1 MSPNVRRDLV
11 LGGAISAMG
20 IGLLAF
26 ALFAGDESFR
36 APRWVV
42 GAIAIA
48 SLVAASFPLKSVTK
62 SHELTLAPTPLG
74 ATLTGLLLL
83 VGVMAAWIIVAVG
96 PEGAAITFDVPLPI
110 SDDAER
116 LLKSVL
122 FHLVFGLLAAA
133 CLLGAIAALREAPAA
148 VRHTLVVAAAASVVG
163 LVAWVVIEFHRQAT
177 QPMAPVVF
185 LSFDRRFPS
194 DGYLVRVNGKE
205 VVARPGR
212 SGMGLFTGGNS
223 DWLELE
229 APRGYHTGQGLTLEF
244 WMNRENWV
252 NPYLPG
258 SATQTVVAVD
268 LERDFKGHPEVRQLT
283 FFLELH
289 DTRRNAPKKREIT
302 PDVYRYQP
310 QARLG
315 SVLLKPL
322 HPVVIAPGK
331 WTHVAI
337 VYDRFL
343 IDRARLYID
352 GHLVARAVPWG
363 ADPGFAD
370 IRAMRL
376 GTYQERNGAYRGMID
391 EVKLYARALSDE
403 EIAAAAR

>member
-1 MSPNVRRDLV
+1 MSPNVRRELV

-48 SLVAASFPLKSVTK
+48 CLVAASFPLKTVAA
-62 SHELTLAPTPLG
+62 SHEITLSPTPLG
-74 ATLTGLLLL
+74 ATLTALLLL
-83 VGVMAAWIIVAVG
+83 GGVMAAWVMVAIG

-110 SDDAER
+110 SEDAER
-116 LLKSVL
+116 VVKAVL
-122 FHLVFGLLAAA
+122 FHLVFGLIAAA
-133 CLLGAIAALREAPAA
+133 CLLGAIAALREAPATL
-148 VRHTLVVAAAASVVG
+148 RHTLVVAAAASIAG
-163 LVAWVVIEFHRQAT
+163 LVAWIVIEFHRQAT
-177 QPMAPVVF
+177 QPIAPVVF
-185 LSFDRRFPS
+185 LSFDRRFPG

-205 VVARPGR
+205 VLARPGR
-212 SGMGLFTGGNS
+212 SGMGLFTGGNG

-244 WMNRENWV
+244 WMKRENWV

-258 SATQTVVAVD
+258 SASQTVVTVD
-268 LERDFKGHPEVRQLT
+268 LEREWKGHPEVRQVA

-289 DTRRNAPKKREIT
+289 DVRRNAPKKRET
-302 PDVYRYQP
+302 MPDAYRYQP

-322 HPVVIAPGK
+322 RPVTIPPDK

-352 GHLVARAVPWG
+352 GRLEARAVPWG
-363 ADPGFAD
+363 FDPGFAD